1 MRAARSGTATA
12 SRDATTA
19 PQLEG
24 LRVLDHATLRV
35 ASWPIEIVDSFACP
49 DLAHR
54 AHELLALESDLRG
67 RRESVRDGLR
77 VERCWLDDRDARA
90 YVARV
95 RRVVARSLDPLPEPS
110 EHARAVVAGRPVL
123 SELLVEEAA
132 LRAELARRR
141 EAFEVAHA
149 QELDRERHELRRLA
163 GVPAFR
169 KALAVG
175 NLQLARRWAHEPA
188 ADRRRLARWRRVE
201 ASVLHTLMRAVG
213 RATPNGAWAGVA
225 AVRPRPGA
233 AGLLIE
239 SAPARR
245 HAVIDLR
252 AFRAVLRGLARCPRY
267 RDEGPLTLE
276 PTLHRRADGWSWE
289 RDRGGVREWQ
299 RLPRQP
305 VFDAI
310 VAGFAAGPCLAAT
323 VVQSVVSALDGD
335 TRTRAQVAR
344 VVGRFVEA
352 GILHTSLEAPVAAT
366 DPWAALEEISKRL
379 ADADRLRWRS
389 CVLALR
395 GLCDDLG
402 ERYEAL
408 SPAAVEAIVEAA
420 AGHLR
425 DLWDGCGLAG
435 TPPTGVIRLEL
446 HAPFVATWGE
456 RCRETV
462 VEAVRDL
469 LAFHAADGGAEL
481 FRRQSMAAVVAAC
494 PPGATIAVD
503 ALLRDGKLAWSV
515 GSPGSVVRDA
525 AHLDAPETRE
535 EIFAPALSDRQ
546 IAADAR
552 THCRRWEARTAEV
565 QTQTEATVPSA
576 TADPATLPGATGSLL
591 LRIAAPLDVW
601 LGAGRP
607 EASAF
612 RSCAAS
618 FPDTAT
624 APVEAAHDQV
634 LRTRAGEVG
643 LVRVVPDDADVGAA
657 LAGFLDAE
665 LPRLLPHGA
674 LGAGLAGVR
683 LTVDR
688 ASRPWLSGPHAAGPW
703 VPTYDGVAAAG
714 FGDRCARLLIT
725 LGRAHGWEFPSFGLP
740 PSDAERTRWRYLPRL
755 RLPRGAV
762 LSPRR
767 WTIAAEALGAIA
779 AKRGAAR
786 YLAWQAE
793 ARRRGIPE
801 LVHVRAPMAPELLMR
816 TDSALAV
823 DALFRKLSP
832 RARWLSVE
840 ELPGE
845 PGDWPARGPSGEHHL
860 AELAVTWV
868 APDHWRR
875 VRSGDD

>member
-1 MRAARSGTATA
+1 M
-12 SRDATTA
+12 
-19 PQLEG
+19 
-24 LRVLDHATLRV
+24 LDHATLRV
-35 ASWPIEIVDSFACP
+35 ASWPIEIVESFGCP
-49 DLAHR
+49 DLADR
-54 AHELLALESDLRG
+54 AHELLALESDLGG
-67 RRESVRDGLR
+67 RRESVRDRLR

-110 EHARAVVAGRPVL
+110 EHVRAVVACRAAL
-123 SELLVEEAA
+123 SELLVEEGG
-132 LRAELARRR
+132 LRAELAGRR
-141 EAFEVAHA
+141 EVFEVVHA
-149 QELDRERHELRRLA
+149 QELEREQLELRRLA
-163 GVPAFR
+163 GTAAFR
-169 KALAVG
+169 KALAVC
-175 NLQLARRWAHEPA
+175 NLQLARRWAQEPA
-188 ADRRRLARWRRVE
+188 ADRRRLGRWRRVE

-213 RATPNGAWAGVA
+213 RATPSGAWAGVA
-225 AVRPRPGA
+225 AIRPGPDA

-239 SAPARR
+239 PAPARR
-245 HAVIDLR
+245 RAVVDLQ
-252 AFRAVLRGLARCPRY
+252 AFRAVLRGLAGCPRY
-267 RDEGPLTLE
+267 RDDGPLTLE
-276 PTLHRRADGWSWE
+276 PTLYRRAAGWSWE

-299 RLPRQP
+299 CLPRQP

-310 VAGFAAGPCLAAT
+310 VAGVAAGPCRAAT
-323 VVQSVVSALDGD
+323 IVESVASELDGD
-335 TRTRAQVAR
+335 AQTRAQVAR
-344 VVGRFVEA
+344 VVARFVES

-366 DPWAALEEISKRL
+366 DPWAALDEISKRL
-379 ADADRLRWRS
+379 ADADRLRWTS

-395 GLCDDLG
+395 GLCDELG

-408 SPAAVEAIVEAA
+408 SPAAVEAIVDAA

-435 TPPTGVIRLEL
+435 TPPDGVIRLEL
-446 HAPFVATWGE
+446 HAPFEATWGE
-456 RCRETV
+456 ACRETV
-462 VEAVRDL
+462 VEAVKDL
-469 LAFHAADGGAEL
+469 LSFHAADGGAEL
-481 FRRQSMAAVVAAC
+481 FRQQSMAAVVAAC
-494 PPGATIAVD
+494 PPGATVAVD
-503 ALLRDGKLAWSV
+503 ALLRDGKLAWNV
-515 GSPGSVVRDA
+515 GSPGTVVRDA
-525 AHLDAPETRE
+525 THLDAPETRE
-535 EIFAPALSDRQ
+535 EIFARALGDRR

-552 THCRRWEARTAEV
+552 AHCRRWEAHTAEL
-565 QTQTEATVPSA
+565 QGQTEATVPSA
-576 TADPATLPGATGSLL
+576 SVDHAAMPGATGSLL
-591 LRIAAPLDVW
+591 LRIAGPLDVW

-624 APVEAAHDQV
+624 APVEASRDQLLRAH
-634 LRTRAGEVG
+634 AGEVG

-665 LPRLLPHGA
+665 LARLLPHGA
-674 LGAGLAGVR
+674 SGAGLAGVR
-683 LTVDR
+683 LTVDG
-688 ASRPWLSGPHAAGPW
+688 ASRPWLTGPHAVDPW

-755 RLPRGAV
+755 RLPGGAV

-767 WTIAAEALGAIA
+767 WTIGADTLAAIA
-779 AKRGAAR
+779 AERAAAR

-793 ARRRGIPE
+793 VRRRGIPE
-801 LVHVRAPMAPELLMR
+801 LVYVRAPMAPELLMR

-845 PGDWPARGPSGEHHL
+845 PDGWPVRGPSGEHYL
-860 AELAVTWV
+860 AEVAVTWV

-875 VRSGDD
+875 VRSSDG